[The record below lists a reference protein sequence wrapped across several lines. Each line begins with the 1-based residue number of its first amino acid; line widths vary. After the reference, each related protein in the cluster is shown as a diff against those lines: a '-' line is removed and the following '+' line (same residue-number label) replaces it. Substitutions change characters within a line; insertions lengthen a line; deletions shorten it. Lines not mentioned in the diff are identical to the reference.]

1 MSFIVVF
8 RIKISISS
16 KKTTKFGSE
25 GARKVCPAGCRET
38 VSKRRN
44 FESGKR
50 EIVDQE
56 ILSLLEIFG
65 AK

>member
-1 MSFIVVF
+1 LGQKS
-8 RIKISISS
+8 RR
-16 KKTTKFGSE
+16 SE
-25 GARKVCPAGCRET
+25 KSVSAGRET

>member
-1 MSFIVVF
+1 
-8 RIKISISS
+8 
-16 KKTTKFGSE
+16 
-25 GARKVCPAGCRET
+25 VCPAGCRET

-44 FESGKR
+44 FESGTR